1 MNYEEFQKCG
11 ARVTLSLLAGKWK
24 PLILFYLFTGSQRFT
39 DLWRIMPRVSKK
51 VLLEQLKELEEAGL
65 IVRIERNGFPPE
77 VFYKLSEQGVTLGP
91 IMEQLNEWGDLYIKS
106 KG

>member
-24 PLILFYLFTGSQRFT
+24 PLILFYLFTSSTRFT
-39 DLWRIMPRVSKK
+39 ELWRIMPRVSKK
-51 VLLEQLKELEEAGL
+51 VLLEQLKEMEEDGL
-65 IVRIERNGFPPE
+65 IVRVEKNGFPPE
-77 VFYKLSEQGVTLGP
+77 VFYELSEQGKSLGP
-91 IMEQLNEWGDLYIKS
+91 ILRQLDEWGDKYIQA